1 MRIIGIDPGYAI
13 MGYGI
18 VDQSGNQFRPVAYGC
33 ITTDKDLH
41 MPDRL
46 KRLYEGLTEVI
57 TEYQPDEASVEQ
69 LFFNTNT
76 TTAMQVGQARG
87 VAILAC
93 ANLGLPVFEYTPLQI
108 KTSLTGYGRAQKTQ
122 MQSMTKMLLGLP
134 GIPKPDDAAD
144 ALATALCH
152 GYTGPAQKRLYVL
165 K

>member
-18 VDQSGNQFRPVAYGC
+18 IDQSGNRFAPVAFGC
-33 ITTDKDLH
+33 VTTDKTLP

-57 TEYQPDEASVEQ
+57 ATHQPEEASIEQ

-76 TTAMQVGQARG
+76 TTAIQVGQARG

-93 ANLGLPVFEYTPLQI
+93 ANSGLSIFEYTPLQI
-108 KTSLTGYGRAQKTQ
+108 KTSITGYGRAQK
-122 MQSMTKMLLGLP
+122 
-134 GIPKPDDAAD
+134 D
-144 ALATALCH
+144 
-152 GYTGPAQKRLYVL
+152 
-165 K
+165 